1 MKELMNYR
9 YYVLLVIL
17 GVAMTLGLS
26 ECPEG
31 ETFGGWVLYHITLKT
46 FAVVCFGIV
55 YLLVEI
61 WKDKLPLFGKI
72 QELTT
77 SIIEK

>member
-26 ECPEG
+26 GCQG

-46 FAVVCFGIV
+46 FAVGFFGIA

-61 WKDKLPLFGKI
+61 WKDKLPFFDKV

-77 SIIEK
+77 SIIDK